1 MLKSQLD
8 YLYINEIA
16 VQETHKLFVSIDEQL
31 LSSPVVQ
38 TFVSQVADLTKTLE
52 LKKQSLC
59 EEVTKLQT

>member
-1 MLKSQLD
+1 MLQSQLD

-16 VQETHKLFVSIDEQL
+16 VQETHKPFVSIDEQL